1 MGFQFENLVMNNLPT
16 LLDSLGLGNRSFVSA
31 AAYRNKLLSRG
42 GGCQID
48 LLLQTSNT
56 AYVVE
61 FKRRR
66 EIRGD
71 VVDDVREKVARL
83 PLRRGVSVRTVLVYA
98 GELAPVVPDSDFF
111 DFIIPAQRLFGVDSG
126 T

>member
-1 MGFQFENLVMNNLPT
+1 MRFWRVSPT
-16 LLDSLGLGNRSFVSA
+16 C
-31 AAYRNKLLSRG
+31 G

-61 FKRRR
+61 VKRRR

-98 GELAPVVPDSDFF
+98 GELSPVVPDSDFF